1 MGSGGCREG
10 SLSGCIWRLPAGSLI
25 GTAGTEAT
33 GTGYL
38 RGFLMG
44 ALVGDLSA
52 DVAQCG
58 YFGIKNGHD
67 SWGRCPAGGVVEKV
81 EKRKCCFIVFCK
93 CYKTPNGSKKKQEN
107 KREGGNTPVLLESL
121 AQRFIG
127 FGESDVHPRVI
138 QTRRI
143 GGPGRG

>member
-1 MGSGGCREG
+1 MSGFGWGPEG

-58 YFGIKNGHD
+58 YFGIKNTVMFYG
-67 SWGRCPAGGVVEKV
+67 GRCPAGGGVEKV
-81 EKRKCCFIVFCK
+81 EK
-93 CYKTPNGSKKKQEN
+93 N
-107 KREGGNTPVLLESL
+107 KNK
-121 AQRFIG
+121 
-127 FGESDVHPRVI
+127 
-138 QTRRI
+138 
-143 GGPGRG
+143 